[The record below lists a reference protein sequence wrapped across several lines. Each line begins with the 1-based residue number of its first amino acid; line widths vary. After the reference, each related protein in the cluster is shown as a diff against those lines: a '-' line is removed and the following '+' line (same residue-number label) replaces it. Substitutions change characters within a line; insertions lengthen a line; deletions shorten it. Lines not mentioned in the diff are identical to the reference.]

1 MVVIDKAREYLRSIA
16 DSEEHYNYLLN
27 NVWVNPTF
35 NGRRVYIGRY
45 KFKEDAVKAL
55 FVDGSTKSE
64 KSRL

>member
-35 NGRRVYIGRY
+35 RNSQCQHPELSCGDCPLNFLKTRVHSIA
-45 KFKEDAVKAL
+45 D
-55 FVDGSTKSE
+55 
-64 KSRL
+64 